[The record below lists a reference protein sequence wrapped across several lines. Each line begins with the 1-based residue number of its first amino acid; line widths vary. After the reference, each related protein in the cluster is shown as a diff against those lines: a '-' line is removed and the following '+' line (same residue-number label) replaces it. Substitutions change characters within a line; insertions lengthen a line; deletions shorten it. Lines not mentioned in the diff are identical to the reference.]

1 LLEIAKSV
9 KERRPVDVSMG
20 HVNVIWQGDANEIAL
35 RSLLHCS
42 VPSKI
47 LNVSGPEIVSVRW
60 LAGEF
65 GKLFDETPKFTG
77 QEQDT
82 ALLSNTAESSRLFG
96 YPRVSLKQMIEVIA
110 AWLNEGGK
118 TINKPTH
125 FQERAGQF

>member
-1 LLEIAKSV
+1 MAGRCQRDCFAFIA
-9 KERRPVDVSMG
+9 
-20 HVNVIWQGDANEIAL
+20 
-35 RSLLHCS
+35 SLL

-60 LAGEF
+60 LAREF
-65 GKLFDETPKFTG
+65 GKLFNETPEFTG

-82 ALLSNTAESSRLFG
+82 ALLSNTAESSKLFG